1 MPNGGPRNSDGLTP
15 KQERFCE
22 EYLVDLNAAAAARRA
37 GYSKQT
43 AGVIGLE
50 NLAKTMI
57 AERIAAMRAERSERV
72 QVDADRVLREL
83 CLLGFS
89 NMADFLI
96 PHDDG
101 TASFDFSALTRDKAA
116 SIQEFVVDEYMDG
129 RGEDARDV
137 KRTRFKLAD
146 KKAALE
152 SIGRHLGMFTDKIKV
167 GGDENAPPIAGKLIV
182 TWGDGSK

>member
-1 MPNGGPRNSDGLTP
+1 
-15 KQERFCE
+15 
-22 EYLVDLNAAAAARRA
+22 
-37 GYSKQT
+37 
-43 AGVIGLE
+43 
-50 NLAKTMI
+50 
-57 AERIAAMRAERSERV
+57 
-72 QVDADRVLREL
+72 
-83 CLLGFS
+83 
-89 NMADFLI
+89 
-96 PHDDG
+96 
-101 TASFDFSALTRDKAA
+101 
-116 SIQEFVVDEYMDG
+116 MDG